1 MAQNKNNQLRKKN
14 YSTNKN
20 HNHVSAQLANSSAK
34 KNSEEHA
41 TNNRNQNNNVS
52 NNANHHTTNHTTTQT
67 NTATN
72 THTQS
77 IPQKNQQHEVS
88 ERHEYYKPTPRHH
101 DNKVNWI
108 AALCIIGGTIV
119 VGIIAT
125 LLGGKM
131 NEAYIPPP
139 AYPPEWV
146 FPVAWSIFYIAIGVA
161 MFLSYVTIK
170 DKQTRLINI
179 LIYSMHLFF
188 NLLWTLFYFRLD
200 LLIFSCIWLALVVIS
215 AIVVTYRFY
224 KEHIVSGIIF
234 TIYTLWLLYAM
245 YLNLAITII
254 NA

>member
-1 MAQNKNNQLRKKN
+1 MAQSKNNQLRNKN
-14 YSTNKN
+14 YSSNKN
-20 HNHVSAQLANSSAK
+20 HNQTKIGNVSSAK
-34 KNSEEHA
+34 PQNS
-41 TNNRNQNNNVS
+41 NNNVAHNQS
-52 NNANHHTTNHTTTQT
+52 GQITNHTTSHTTSHTTTETKPLSQT
-67 NTATN
+67 K
-72 THTQS
+72 QS
-77 IPQKNQQHEVS
+77 EQYK
-88 ERHEYYKPTPRHH
+88 ERHEYYKPTPKHH

-119 VGIIAT
+119 VGIVAT
-125 LLGGKM
+125 LLGGKL
-131 NEAYIPPP
+131 NEDYFPPP

-146 FPVAWSIFYIAIGVA
+146 FPVVWSILYIAIGVA

-179 LIYSMHLFF
+179 IIYSIHLFF
-188 NLLWTLFYFRLD
+188 NILWTLFYFRLN
-200 LLIFSCIWLALVVIS
+200 LLIFSCVWLALVVIS

-254 NA
+254 NV

>member
-14 YSTNKN
+14 YSSNKN
-20 HNHVSAQLANSSAK
+20 HNQTKSGNVSSAK
-34 KNSEEHA
+34 S
-41 TNNRNQNNNVS
+41 QVDNNNAS
-52 NNANHHTTNHTTTQT
+52 HNQSSQIANHTTS
-67 NTATN
+67 
-72 THTQS
+72 HTTSHTTTKTKPLSQS
-77 IPQKNQQHEVS
+77 QQS
-88 ERHEYYKPTPRHH
+88 EQYKESHEYYKPTPKHH

-125 LLGGKM
+125 LLGGKL
-131 NEAYIPPP
+131 NEDYFPPP
-139 AYPPEWV
+139 VYPPEWV
-146 FPVAWSIFYIAIGVA
+146 FPVVWSILYIAIGVA

-179 LIYSMHLFF
+179 IIYSIHLFF
-188 NLLWTLFYFRLD
+188 NILWTLFYFRLN
-200 LLIFSCIWLALVVIS
+200 LLIFSCVWLALVVIS

-234 TIYTLWLLYAM
+234 TIYTMWLLYAM

-254 NA
+254 NI

>member
-20 HNHVSAQLANSSAK
+20 HNQSKSANFSSSK
-34 KNSEEHA
+34 SQSDNNYSGHNQHGQI
-41 TNNRNQNNNVS
+41 TNQTTS
-52 NNANHHTTNHTTTQT
+52 NTTTNTTSHTTTDT
-67 NTATN
+67 RPIS
-72 THTQS
+72 QS
-77 IPQKNQQHEVS
+77 QQSQQNQ
-88 ERHEYYKPTPRHH
+88 ERREYYKPTPKHH

-131 NEAYIPPP
+131 NEDYIPPP

-170 DKQTRLINI
+170 DKQTRLINVI
-179 LIYSMHLFF
+179 IYSIHLFF
-188 NLLWTLFYFRLD
+188 NILWTLFYFRLN

-234 TIYTLWLLYAM
+234 TIYTMWLLYAM

-254 NA
+254 NV

>member
-1 MAQNKNNQLRKKN
+1 MAQNKNNKLRQTN
-14 YSTNKN
+14 YNSNKN
-20 HNHVSAQLANSSAK
+20 RQHVRAQAGNHSY
-34 KNSEEHA
+34 
-41 TNNRNQNNNVS
+41 NQSNVS
-52 NNANHHTTNHTTTQT
+52 HQTTNHTTSHTTT
-67 NTATN
+67 NTQPLPPKQEN
-72 THTQS
+72 YREQES
-77 IPQKNQQHEVS
+77 
-88 ERHEYYKPTPRHH
+88 HEYYKPTPKNH

-108 AALCIIGGTIV
+108 AALCIIGGTIL
-119 VGIIAT
+119 VGIVAT

-131 NEAYIPPP
+131 NDAYIPPP

-170 DKQTRLINI
+170 DKKTRLINI
-179 LIYSMHLFF
+179 IIYSVHLFF
-188 NLLWTLFYFRLD
+188 NILWTLFYFRLD

-215 AIVVTYRFY
+215 AIIVTYRFY

-245 YLNLAITII
+245 YLNLGITII

>member
-1 MAQNKNNQLRKKN
+1 MAKSKSNKLKQTNYSSNKNR
-14 YSTNKN
+14 
-20 HNHVSAQLANSSAK
+20 NHVRKQANSQR
-34 KNSEEHA
+34 
-41 TNNRNQNNNVS
+41 TNNTNISHQITNNTS
-52 NNANHHTTNHTTTQT
+52 TRTTTET
-67 NTATN
+67 K
-72 THTQS
+72 S
-77 IPQKNQQHEVS
+77 IPQSQQS
-88 ERHEYYKPTPRHH
+88 EQYQEKHEYYKPTPKHH

-170 DKQTRLINI
+170 DKKTRLINI
-179 LIYSMHLFF
+179 IIYSTHLFF
-188 NLLWTLFYFRLD
+188 NILWTLFYFRLN
-200 LLIFSCIWLALVVIS
+200 LLIFSCIWLAFVVIS

-224 KEHIVSGIIF
+224 KEHIASGIIF
-234 TIYTLWLLYAM
+234 TIYTMWLLYAM

-254 NA
+254 NV